1 MPLVDPSRFDKNKP
15 KVHRQKKKIESFKLT
30 SDGIKDFQ
38 EEFPGITGTREMFTK
53 LKHLKAIGNIWY
65 TSRVSSNKI
74 SAMVKDA
81 AALGTG
87 TNLEDVEASGHQH
100 GVKTARM
107 ISRTSGGPQ
116 QIG

>member
-1 MPLVDPSRFDKNKP
+1 MPVVDPSRFDKNKP
-15 KVHRQKKKIESFKLT
+15 KAHRQKKKIESFKLT

-38 EEFPGITGTREMFTK
+38 EEFPGITSTRDIFEK
-53 LKHLKAIGNIWY
+53 LRHLKAISNLWY

-87 TNLEDVEASGHQH
+87 TNLEDVEASGYQE
-100 GVKTARM
+100 GEKTARM
-107 ISRTSGGPQ
+107 ISRTTGPQ